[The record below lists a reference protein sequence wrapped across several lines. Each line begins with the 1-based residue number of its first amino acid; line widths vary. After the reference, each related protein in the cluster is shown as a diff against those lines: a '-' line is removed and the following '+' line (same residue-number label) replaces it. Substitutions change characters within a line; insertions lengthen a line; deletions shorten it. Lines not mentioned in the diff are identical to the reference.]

1 MVAVRV
7 CSKLKITWKSVDFT
21 NKVWKNSRY
30 FVGVFNKTIISLA
43 LVGYEMIFANSYPA
57 HTRGITREF
66 TQRRRRRW
74 RERQKAIGLD
84 NKTTTLL
91 VHHGFLYISLPS
103 LHEYNLKVTNF
114 TFSRGREQKTTTF
127 FFFFWTLMQ
136 SFRIQ
141 LQKELPTFDQLN
153 EME

>member
-7 CSKLKITWKSVDFT
+7 CSKLKTTWKSVDFT

-30 FVGVFNKTIISLA
+30 FVGVFNKTIITLA

-66 TQRRRRRW
+66 TQRKRRRW

-84 NKTTTLL
+84 KQNNNFARASRFL
-91 VHHGFLYISLPS
+91 VH
-103 LHEYNLKVTNF
+103 
-114 TFSRGREQKTTTF
+114 FSAVVAR
-127 FFFFWTLMQ
+127 L
-136 SFRIQ
+136 Q
-141 LQKELPTFDQLN
+141 LESA
-153 EME
+153 